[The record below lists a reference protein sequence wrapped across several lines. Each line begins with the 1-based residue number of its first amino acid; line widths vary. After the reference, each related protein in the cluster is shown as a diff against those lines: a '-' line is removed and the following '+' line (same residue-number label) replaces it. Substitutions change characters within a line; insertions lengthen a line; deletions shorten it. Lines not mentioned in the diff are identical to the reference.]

1 MRTNGERR
9 PDEIQ
14 AEIERTRGEMDR
26 TLSAIEQR
34 LTPGQLVDQGMD
46 YLRHSGATEFAQ
58 NLGGAAKQNPLPVA
72 LAGIGIA
79 WLMALGRQ
87 PAQHQGYG
95 AQWTS
100 GSSASSGPGM
110 RESMSSMKDRAN
122 EKIGAMKDRASGTMQ
137 SASESY
143 NSARQRLSGTMSS
156 VADTTRQQYERA
168 RGSLDYLVNEQ
179 PLLLGAIGLAIGAAL
194 GAAAPRTRKE
204 EEMMGE
210 ASRNLMEKAKETGSQ
225 QLEKAKEIGSQQ
237 LEKAKD
243 AVKQSTSPQQG
254 QQHGQSSQ
262 RQGQHSSQHDG
273 KGQQQSGGQSS
284 SSVGQHISSQ
294 QQQGSQ
300 QSKPHVR
307 AQTGST
313 PEKKGGW

>member
-34 LTPGQLVDQGMD
+34 LTPGQLVDQGLD

-72 LAGIGIA
+72 LATIGIG

-95 AQWTS
+95 AQWMS
-100 GSSASSGPGM
+100 GSQSSSGPGM
-110 RESMSSMKDRAN
+110 GEKMGAMKDRAN
-122 EKIGAMKDRASGTMQ
+122 EKIGAMKERASGTM
-137 SASESY
+137 
-143 NSARQRLSGTMSS
+143 SS
-156 VADTTRQQYERA
+156 MADTTRQQYERA
-168 RGSLDYLVNEQ
+168 RGSIDYLVNEQ

-204 EEMMGE
+204 EELMGE

-237 LEKAKD
+237 LEKAKE
-243 AVKQSTSPQQG
+243 AVKQTT
-254 QQHGQSSQ
+254 
-262 RQGQHSSQHDG
+262 SQHDG
-273 KGQQQSGGQSS
+273 KSQQPPGSQQYGQQQSSPRQGQQS
-284 SSVGQHISSQ
+284 
-294 QQQGSQ
+294 GSQ
-300 QSKPHVR
+300 QYGQSGQIKTEPQAKPHVK
-307 AQTGST
+307 APSGST